1 MLPLLQFRNQLHASS
16 LPENKTEFRN
26 YKRRT
31 GKVTFARGT
40 IDDDSNT
47 AAKHVPGPYWMKYR
61 REWLKL
67 LLEIEKGI
75 RETDREIELI
85 GRDELQVIRQQW
97 LKDPNEPDWIDS
109 LPKIYGEIKRGK
121 NAPIVLFGGLNGG
134 GKTTILSALKLALYG
149 KGVVGSGATVAE
161 YHQYL
166 RECIHRAHNSI
177 AKPTRSAVELT
188 FRYAQYGVISSY
200 QLTRDWFVDH
210 AGKRSDRLL
219 CRPLRNA
226 LTINKLLGL
235 DLIDRLH
242 SDLSV
247 IIRGRSI
254 KKASEDR
261 KQKIAEAER
270 TYNDLNEQLAEVRE
284 KLLLMRVNTVEA
296 NKNLGNI
303 EASINA
309 RGGAWSAS
317 RQEETVNLDA
327 LVSDKKAIEHTLHD
341 MLSGLLPFAITQSLN
356 EKLLAQ
362 IDAEQR
368 AEKAQ
373 VLSEYLQRQQSNF
386 LAEVESAFAMTKDQ
400 LPALQDIFLR
410 TFGSEVS
417 NSAEQQAPVHELSD
431 TQRFSI
437 THRLQNDVGSLQQR
451 AADLVMTLQET
462 DSQIE
467 SARENIARAPD
478 EKVLIP
484 LFNEQG
490 QLQGRLS
497 ALEEQKS
504 VMAEEA
510 KALLARL
517 SVAARQLDDLYTEI
531 AESQEEERLTGLA
544 QNAKDVLKEFST
556 RARIEKLKELE
567 SQFYTSF
574 NGLARKEDR
583 NLSIQIDPNTFEV
596 VLIDDEGIDPNSFE
610 VVLIDD
616 EGVMLRKDEL
626 SAGEKQIFAI
636 SILEAL
642 ARTSGRSLPVVIDT
656 PLGRLDS
663 VHRKKLVENYFP
675 KTSHQVIILSTDTEI
690 DYAFYEG
697 LQGSISHSYHL
708 VYNPETR
715 ATQAEEGYFW
725 RQFTHQSALE
735 WDPVR
740 HVESLIEVGLHKM
753 GHVRSLKDVHC

>member
-1 MLPLLQFRNQLHASS
+1 M
-16 LPENKTEFRN
+16 
-26 YKRRT
+26 
-31 GKVTFARGT
+31 
-40 IDDDSNT
+40 I
-47 AAKHVPGPYWMKYR
+47 
-61 REWLKL
+61 
-67 LLEIEKGI
+67 
-75 RETDREIELI
+75 
-85 GRDELQVIRQQW
+85 
-97 LKDPNEPDWIDS
+97 IDS
-109 LPKIYGEIKRGK
+109 LSVLDFRVFSGAHNFDLIPKIKRGK

-149 KGVVGSGATVAE
+149 KGVLGPSATVAE

-177 AKPTRSAVELT
+177 AKPTRAAVELS

-210 AGKRSDRLL
+210 AGKVKEGLIISRDGH
-219 CRPLRNA
+219 PLTELSYDQAQAFLNELIPIGVSELFFFDGEKIASLAEETSGDA
-226 LTINKLLGL
+226 LRESINKLLGL

-254 KKASEDR
+254 TKASEDR
-261 KQKIAEAER
+261 KQKIADAER
-270 TYNDLNEQLAEVRE
+270 TYKDLEEQLAKIRE
-284 KLLLMRVNTVEA
+284 KLLLMRVNTVEVK
-296 NKNLGNI
+296 KNLGSI

-317 RQEETVNLDA
+317 RQEETINLDS
-327 LVSDKKAIEHTLHD
+327 LVTEKKAIEHTLHD
-341 MLSGLLPFAITQSLN
+341 MLSGLLPFAITQKLN
-356 EKLLAQ
+356 EKLLTQ
-362 IDAEQR
+362 IETEQR

-373 VLSEYLQRQQSNF
+373 ILSEYLQRQQDNF
-386 LAEVESAFAMTKDQ
+386 LAEVESVLAITKEQ
-400 LPALQDIFLR
+400 LPTIQDIFLR

-417 NSAEQQAPVHELSD
+417 DDAEQQPPIHELSD

-437 THRLQNDVGSLQQR
+437 SHRLLNDVCSLQQR
-451 AADLVMTLQET
+451 ASGLVMTLQET
-462 DSQIE
+462 DSRIE
-467 SARENIARAPD
+467 STRENIARAPD

-484 LFNEQG
+484 LLNEQG

-497 ALEEQKS
+497 ALEEQRS
-504 VMAEEA
+504 VIIEEA
-510 KALLARL
+510 KTLLNRL
-517 SVAARQLDDLYTEI
+517 SATARQLDDLYTEI

-544 QNAKDVLKEFST
+544 QKTRDVLKEFST
-556 RARIEKLKELE
+556 RARVEKLKELE
-567 SQFYTSF
+567 SQFYISF

-583 NLSIQIDPNTFEV
+583 NLGIQIDA
-596 VLIDDEGIDPNSFE
+596 NSFE

-616 EGVMLRKDEL
+616 EGVILRKEEL

-663 VHRKKLVENYFP
+663 IHRKKLVENYFP

-715 ATQAEEGYFW
+715 STQAEEGYFW
-725 RQFTHQSALE
+725 RWAQNA
-735 WDPVR
+735 
-740 HVESLIEVGLHKM
+740 
-753 GHVRSLKDVHC
+753 

>member
-1 MLPLLQFRNQLHASS
+1 M
-16 LPENKTEFRN
+16 
-26 YKRRT
+26 
-31 GKVTFARGT
+31 
-40 IDDDSNT
+40 I
-47 AAKHVPGPYWMKYR
+47 
-61 REWLKL
+61 
-67 LLEIEKGI
+67 
-75 RETDREIELI
+75 
-85 GRDELQVIRQQW
+85 
-97 LKDPNEPDWIDS
+97 IDS
-109 LPKIYGEIKRGK
+109 LSVLDFRVFSGAHNFDLVPKIKRGK

-149 KGVVGSGATVAE
+149 KGVLGSGATVAE

-177 AKPTRSAVELT
+177 AKPTRAAVELN

-210 AGKRSDRLL
+210 AGKVKEGLIISRDGH
-219 CRPLRNA
+219 PLTELSYDQAQAFLNELIPIGVSELFFFDGEKIASLAEETSGDA
-226 LTINKLLGL
+226 LRESINKLLGL

-242 SDLSV
+242 SDLNV
-247 IIRGRSI
+247 IIRGRSV

-261 KQKIAEAER
+261 KQKIADAER
-270 TYNDLNEQLAEVRE
+270 TYKNLEEQLAEIRE
-284 KLLLMRVNTVEA
+284 KLLLMRINTAEVK
-296 NKNLGNI
+296 KNLGSI
-303 EASINA
+303 EASIEA

-317 RQEETVNLDA
+317 RQKEMVNLDS
-327 LVSDKKAIEHTLHD
+327 LVTEKKAIEHTLHD
-341 MLSGLLPFAITQSLN
+341 MLSGLLPFAITQKLN
-356 EKLLAQ
+356 EKLLTQ
-362 IDAEQR
+362 IETEQR

-373 VLSEYLQRQQSNF
+373 ILSKYLQRQQENF
-386 LAEVESAFAMTKDQ
+386 LAEIEFALAITKEQ
-400 LPALQDIFLR
+400 LPTLQDIFLR

-417 NSAEQQAPVHELSD
+417 DSAEQKPQVHELSES
-431 TQRFSI
+431 QHFSI
-437 THRLQNDVGSLQQR
+437 SHRLLNDVCSLQQR
-451 AADLVMTLQET
+451 ASGLVVALQET
-462 DSQIE
+462 DSRIE
-467 SARENIARAPD
+467 STRENIARAPD

-497 ALEEQKS
+497 ALEEQRS
-504 VMAEEA
+504 VIVEEA
-510 KALLARL
+510 KTLLNRL
-517 SVAARQLDDLYTEI
+517 SGAARQLDDLYTEI

-544 QNAKDVLKEFST
+544 QKARDVLKEFST

-583 NLSIQIDPNTFEV
+583 NLGIQIDPK
-596 VLIDDEGIDPNSFE
+596 SFE

-616 EGVMLRKDEL
+616 EGVILRKEEL

-663 VHRKKLVENYFP
+663 IHRQKLVENYFP

-715 ATQAEEGYFW
+715 STQAEEGYFW
-725 RQFTHQSALE
+725 RWAQNL
-735 WDPVR
+735 
-740 HVESLIEVGLHKM
+740 
-753 GHVRSLKDVHC
+753 

>member
-1 MLPLLQFRNQLHASS
+1 M
-16 LPENKTEFRN
+16 
-26 YKRRT
+26 
-31 GKVTFARGT
+31 
-40 IDDDSNT
+40 I
-47 AAKHVPGPYWMKYR
+47 
-61 REWLKL
+61 
-67 LLEIEKGI
+67 
-75 RETDREIELI
+75 
-85 GRDELQVIRQQW
+85 
-97 LKDPNEPDWIDS
+97 IDS
-109 LPKIYGEIKRGK
+109 LSVLDFRVFSGAHDFDLVPKIKRGK

-149 KGVVGSGATVAE
+149 KGVLGSGATVAE

-210 AGKRSDRLL
+210 AGKVKEGLIISRDGH
-219 CRPLRNA
+219 PLTELSYDQAQAFLNELIPIGVSELFFFDGEKIASLAEETSGDA
-226 LTINKLLGL
+226 LRESINKLLGL

-417 NSAEQQAPVHELSD
+417 NSAELQAPVHELSD

-596 VLIDDEGIDPNSFE
+596 VLIDDEGI
-610 VVLIDD
+610 I
-616 EGVMLRKDEL
+616 LRKEEL

-715 ATQAEEGYFW
+715 STQAEEGYFW
-725 RQFTHQSALE
+725 RWAQNA
-735 WDPVR
+735 
-740 HVESLIEVGLHKM
+740 
-753 GHVRSLKDVHC
+753 

>member
-1 MLPLLQFRNQLHASS
+1 M
-16 LPENKTEFRN
+16 
-26 YKRRT
+26 
-31 GKVTFARGT
+31 
-40 IDDDSNT
+40 I
-47 AAKHVPGPYWMKYR
+47 
-61 REWLKL
+61 
-67 LLEIEKGI
+67 
-75 RETDREIELI
+75 
-85 GRDELQVIRQQW
+85 
-97 LKDPNEPDWIDS
+97 IDS
-109 LPKIYGEIKRGK
+109 LSVLDFRVFSGAHNFDLIPKIKRGK

-149 KGVVGSGATVAE
+149 KGVLGPSATVAE

-177 AKPTRSAVELT
+177 AKPTRAAVELS

-210 AGKRSDRLL
+210 AGKVKEGLIISRDGH
-219 CRPLRNA
+219 PLTELSYDQAQAFLNELIPIGVSELFFFDGEKIASLAEETSGDA
-226 LTINKLLGL
+226 LRESINKLLGL

-254 KKASEDR
+254 TKASEDR
-261 KQKIAEAER
+261 KQKIADAER
-270 TYNDLNEQLAEVRE
+270 TYKDLEEQLAKIRE
-284 KLLLMRVNTVEA
+284 KLLLMRVNTVEVK
-296 NKNLGNI
+296 KNLGSI

-317 RQEETVNLDA
+317 RQEETINLDS
-327 LVSDKKAIEHTLHD
+327 LVTEKKAIEHTLHD
-341 MLSGLLPFAITQSLN
+341 MLSGLLPFAITQKLN
-356 EKLLAQ
+356 EKLLTQ
-362 IDAEQR
+362 IETEQR

-373 VLSEYLQRQQSNF
+373 ILSEYLQRQQDNF
-386 LAEVESAFAMTKDQ
+386 LAEVESVLAITKEQ
-400 LPALQDIFLR
+400 LPTIQDIFLR

-417 NSAEQQAPVHELSD
+417 DDAEQQPPIHELSD

-437 THRLQNDVGSLQQR
+437 SHRLLNDVCSLQQR
-451 AADLVMTLQET
+451 ASGLVMTLQET
-462 DSQIE
+462 DSRIE
-467 SARENIARAPD
+467 STRENIARAPD

-484 LFNEQG
+484 LLNEQG

-497 ALEEQKS
+497 ALEEQRS
-504 VMAEEA
+504 VIIEEA
-510 KALLARL
+510 KTILNRL
-517 SVAARQLDDLYTEI
+517 SATARQLDDLYTEI

-544 QNAKDVLKEFST
+544 QKTRDVLKEFST
-556 RARIEKLKELE
+556 RARVEKLKELE
-567 SQFYTSF
+567 SQFYISF

-583 NLSIQIDPNTFEV
+583 NLGIQIDA
-596 VLIDDEGIDPNSFE
+596 NSFE

-616 EGVMLRKDEL
+616 EGVILRKEEL

-663 VHRKKLVENYFP
+663 IHRKKLVENYFP

-715 ATQAEEGYFW
+715 STQAEEGYFW
-725 RQFTHQSALE
+725 RWAQNA
-735 WDPVR
+735 
-740 HVESLIEVGLHKM
+740 
-753 GHVRSLKDVHC
+753 

>member
-1 MLPLLQFRNQLHASS
+1 M
-16 LPENKTEFRN
+16 
-26 YKRRT
+26 
-31 GKVTFARGT
+31 
-40 IDDDSNT
+40 I
-47 AAKHVPGPYWMKYR
+47 
-61 REWLKL
+61 
-67 LLEIEKGI
+67 
-75 RETDREIELI
+75 
-85 GRDELQVIRQQW
+85 
-97 LKDPNEPDWIDS
+97 IDS
-109 LPKIYGEIKRGK
+109 LSMLDFRVFSGAHNFDLVPKIKRGK

-149 KGVVGSGATVAE
+149 KGVLGSTATVAE

-177 AKPTRSAVELT
+177 AKPTRAAVELT

-210 AGKRSDRLL
+210 AGKVKEGLIISRDGH
-219 CRPLRNA
+219 PLTELSYDQAQAFLNELIPIGVSELFFFDGEKIASLAEETSGDA
-226 LTINKLLGL
+226 LRESINKLLGL
-235 DLIDRLH
+235 DLIDRLY
-242 SDLSV
+242 SDLNI
-247 IIRGRSI
+247 IIRGRSV

-261 KQKIAEAER
+261 KQKIADAER
-270 TYNDLNEQLAEVRE
+270 TYKDLEEQLAELRE
-284 KLLLMRVNTVEA
+284 KLLLMRINTAEVK
-296 NKNLGNI
+296 KNLGSI
-303 EASINA
+303 EANISA

-317 RQEETVNLDA
+317 RQKETVNLDS
-327 LVSDKKAIEHTLHD
+327 LITEKKAIEHTLHD
-341 MLSGLLPFAITQSLN
+341 MLSGLLPFAITQKLN
-356 EKLLAQ
+356 EKLLTQ
-362 IDAEQR
+362 IETEQR

-373 VLSEYLQRQQSNF
+373 ILSKYLQRQQDNF
-386 LAEVESAFAMTKDQ
+386 LAEIESALAITKEQ
-400 LPALQDIFLR
+400 LPTLQDIFLR

-417 NSAEQQAPVHELSD
+417 DSAEQKPQVHELSD

-437 THRLQNDVGSLQQR
+437 SHRLLSDVYSLQQR
-451 AADLVMTLQET
+451 ATGLVMTLQEA

-467 SARENIARAPD
+467 STRENIARAPD
-478 EKVLIP
+478 DKVLIP
-484 LFNEQG
+484 LFKEQG

-497 ALEEQKS
+497 ALEEQRS
-504 VMAEEA
+504 VMVAEA
-510 KALLARL
+510 KSLLTRL
-517 SVAARQLDDLYTEI
+517 SAAARQLDDLYTEI
-531 AESQEEERLTGLA
+531 AESQEEERLTGIA
-544 QNAKDVLKEFST
+544 KNARSVLKEFST
-556 RARIEKLKELE
+556 RARVEKLKELE
-567 SQFYTSF
+567 AQFYTSF

-583 NLSIQIDPNTFEV
+583 NLSIKINPD
-596 VLIDDEGIDPNSFE
+596 SFE

-616 EGVMLRKDEL
+616 EGVILRKEDL

-715 ATQAEEGYFW
+715 STQAEEGYFW
-725 RQFTHQSALE
+725 RWAQNA
-735 WDPVR
+735 
-740 HVESLIEVGLHKM
+740 
-753 GHVRSLKDVHC
+753 

>member
-1 MLPLLQFRNQLHASS
+1 M
-16 LPENKTEFRN
+16 
-26 YKRRT
+26 
-31 GKVTFARGT
+31 
-40 IDDDSNT
+40 I
-47 AAKHVPGPYWMKYR
+47 
-61 REWLKL
+61 
-67 LLEIEKGI
+67 
-75 RETDREIELI
+75 
-85 GRDELQVIRQQW
+85 
-97 LKDPNEPDWIDS
+97 IDS
-109 LPKIYGEIKRGK
+109 LSVLDFRVFRGAHDFDLVPKIKRGK

-149 KGVVGSGATVAE
+149 KGVLGSGATVAE

-177 AKPTRSAVELT
+177 AKPTRAAVELT

-210 AGKRSDRLL
+210 IGKVKEGLIISRDGH
-219 CRPLRNA
+219 PLTELSYDQAQAFLNELIPIGVSELFFFDGEKIASLAEETSGDA
-226 LTINKLLGL
+226 LRESINKLLGL

-247 IIRGRSI
+247 IIRGRSV
-254 KKASEDR
+254 KKASADR

-270 TYNDLNEQLAEVRE
+270 TYNDLNEQLTEVRE

-373 VLSEYLQRQQSNF
+373 ILSEYLQRQQSNF

-400 LPALQDIFLR
+400 LPALRDIFLR

-417 NSAEQQAPVHELSD
+417 NNAEQQTPVHELSD

-517 SVAARQLDDLYTEI
+517 SVAARQLDELYTEI

-544 QNAKDVLKEFST
+544 QNAKDILKEFST

-596 VLIDDEGIDPNSFE
+596 VLIDDEGVI
-610 VVLIDD
+610 
-616 EGVMLRKDEL
+616 LRKEEL

-715 ATQAEEGYFW
+715 STQAEEGYFW
-725 RQFTHQSALE
+725 RWAQNA
-735 WDPVR
+735 
-740 HVESLIEVGLHKM
+740 
-753 GHVRSLKDVHC
+753 

>member
-1 MLPLLQFRNQLHASS
+1 M
-16 LPENKTEFRN
+16 
-26 YKRRT
+26 
-31 GKVTFARGT
+31 
-40 IDDDSNT
+40 I
-47 AAKHVPGPYWMKYR
+47 
-61 REWLKL
+61 
-67 LLEIEKGI
+67 
-75 RETDREIELI
+75 
-85 GRDELQVIRQQW
+85 
-97 LKDPNEPDWIDS
+97 IDS
-109 LPKIYGEIKRGK
+109 LSVLDFRVFSGAHDFDLVPKIKRGK

-149 KGVVGSGATVAE
+149 KGVLGSGATVAE

-177 AKPTRSAVELT
+177 AKPTRAAVELT

-200 QLTRDWFVDH
+200 QLTRDWFVDN
-210 AGKRSDRLL
+210 AGKVKEGLIISRDGH
-219 CRPLRNA
+219 PLTELSYDQAQAFLNELIPIGVSELFFFDGEKIASLAEETSGDA
-226 LTINKLLGL
+226 LRESINKLLGL

-247 IIRGRSI
+247 IIRGRSF

-284 KLLLMRVNTVEA
+284 KLLLMRLNTVEA

-327 LVSDKKAIEHTLHD
+327 LISDKKAIEHTLHD

-386 LAEVESAFAMTKDQ
+386 LAQVESAFAMTKDQ

-417 NSAEQQAPVHELSD
+417 NSADQQAPVHELSD

-437 THRLQNDVGSLQQR
+437 THRLQKDVGSLQQR
-451 AADLVMTLQET
+451 ATDLVMTLQET

-517 SVAARQLDDLYTEI
+517 SIAARQLDELYTEI

-583 NLSIQIDPNTFEV
+583 NLSIQIDPN
-596 VLIDDEGIDPNSFE
+596 SFE

-616 EGVMLRKDEL
+616 EGVILRKEEL

-715 ATQAEEGYFW
+715 STQAEEGYFW
-725 RQFTHQSALE
+725 RWAQNA
-735 WDPVR
+735 
-740 HVESLIEVGLHKM
+740 
-753 GHVRSLKDVHC
+753 

>member
-1 MLPLLQFRNQLHASS
+1 M
-16 LPENKTEFRN
+16 
-26 YKRRT
+26 
-31 GKVTFARGT
+31 
-40 IDDDSNT
+40 I
-47 AAKHVPGPYWMKYR
+47 
-61 REWLKL
+61 
-67 LLEIEKGI
+67 
-75 RETDREIELI
+75 
-85 GRDELQVIRQQW
+85 
-97 LKDPNEPDWIDS
+97 IDS
-109 LPKIYGEIKRGK
+109 LSVLDFRVFSGAHDFDLVPKIKRGK

-149 KGVVGSGATVAE
+149 KGVLSSGATVAE

-177 AKPTRSAVELT
+177 AKPTRAAVELT

-200 QLTRDWFVDH
+200 QLTRDWSVDH
-210 AGKRSDRLL
+210 AGKVKEGLIISRDGH
-219 CRPLRNA
+219 A
-226 LTINKLLGL
+226 LTELSYDQAQAFLNELIPIGVSELFFFDGEKIASLAEETSGDALRESINKLLGL

-247 IIRGRSI
+247 IIRGRSV

-261 KQKIAEAER
+261 KQKIADAER
-270 TYNDLNEQLAEVRE
+270 TYNDLKQQLAKIRE
-284 KLLLMRVNTVEA
+284 KLLLMRVNTAEA
-296 NKNLGNI
+296 SKNLGNI

-309 RGGAWSAS
+309 RGGAWSAA

-327 LVSDKKAIEHTLHD
+327 LVSEKKAIEHTLHD

-356 EKLLAQ
+356 QKLLAQ

-386 LAEVESAFAMTKDQ
+386 LAEVESAFAMAKDQ

-417 NSAEQQAPVHELSD
+417 NSAEQQTPVHELSD

-437 THRLQNDVGSLQQR
+437 SHRLLNDVGSLQQR
-451 AADLVMTLQET
+451 ASGLVMTLQKT
-462 DSQIE
+462 DNQIE

-478 EKVLIP
+478 EKILIP

-490 QLQGRLS
+490 RLQGRLS
-497 ALEEQKS
+497 ALEDQRS
-504 VMAEEA
+504 AMAEEA

-517 SVAARQLDDLYTEI
+517 SVAARQLDDFYTEI

-583 NLSIQIDPNTFEV
+583 NLSIR
-596 VLIDDEGIDPNSFE
+596 IDPNSFE

-616 EGVMLRKDEL
+616 EGVILRKEEL

-697 LQGSISHSYHL
+697 LQDSISHSYHL

-715 ATQAEEGYFW
+715 STQAEEGYFW
-725 RQFTHQSALE
+725 RWAQDA
-735 WDPVR
+735 
-740 HVESLIEVGLHKM
+740 
-753 GHVRSLKDVHC
+753 

>member
-1 MLPLLQFRNQLHASS
+1 M
-16 LPENKTEFRN
+16 
-26 YKRRT
+26 
-31 GKVTFARGT
+31 
-40 IDDDSNT
+40 I
-47 AAKHVPGPYWMKYR
+47 
-61 REWLKL
+61 
-67 LLEIEKGI
+67 
-75 RETDREIELI
+75 
-85 GRDELQVIRQQW
+85 
-97 LKDPNEPDWIDS
+97 IDS
-109 LPKIYGEIKRGK
+109 LSVLDFRVFSGAHDFDLVPKIKRGK

-149 KGVVGSGATVAE
+149 KGVLGSGATVAE

-210 AGKRSDRLL
+210 AGKVKEGLIISRDGH
-219 CRPLRNA
+219 PLTELSYDQAQAFLNELIPIGVSELFFFDGEKIASLAEETSGDA
-226 LTINKLLGL
+226 LRESINKLLGL

-284 KLLLMRVNTVEA
+284 KLILMRVNTVEA

-410 TFGSEVS
+410 TFGSEVA
-417 NSAEQQAPVHELSD
+417 NSAEQQAAVHELSD

-596 VLIDDEGIDPNSFE
+596 VLIDDEDVI
-610 VVLIDD
+610 
-616 EGVMLRKDEL
+616 LRKEEL

-715 ATQAEEGYFW
+715 STQAEEGYFW
-725 RQFTHQSALE
+725 RWAQNA
-735 WDPVR
+735 
-740 HVESLIEVGLHKM
+740 
-753 GHVRSLKDVHC
+753 

>member
-1 MLPLLQFRNQLHASS
+1 M
-16 LPENKTEFRN
+16 
-26 YKRRT
+26 
-31 GKVTFARGT
+31 
-40 IDDDSNT
+40 I
-47 AAKHVPGPYWMKYR
+47 
-61 REWLKL
+61 
-67 LLEIEKGI
+67 
-75 RETDREIELI
+75 
-85 GRDELQVIRQQW
+85 
-97 LKDPNEPDWIDS
+97 IDS
-109 LPKIYGEIKRGK
+109 LSVLDFRVFSGAHDFDLVPKIKRGK

-149 KGVVGSGATVAE
+149 KGVLGSGATVAE

-177 AKPTRSAVELT
+177 AKPTRAAVELT

-210 AGKRSDRLL
+210 VGKVKEGLIISRDGH
-219 CRPLRNA
+219 PLTELSYDQAQAFLNELIPIGVSELFFFDGEKIASLAEETSGDA
-226 LTINKLLGL
+226 LRESINKLLGL

-247 IIRGRSI
+247 IIRGRSV

-261 KQKIAEAER
+261 KQKIADAER
-270 TYNDLNEQLAEVRE
+270 TYNDLNEHLAEIRE

-317 RQEETVNLDA
+317 RQEETVNLDV
-327 LVSDKKAIEHTLHD
+327 LVSEKKAIEHTLYD

-356 EKLLAQ
+356 EKLISQ
-362 IDAEQR
+362 IVAEQR

-386 LAEVESAFAMTKDQ
+386 LAEVESAFAMTKEQ

-437 THRLQNDVGSLQQR
+437 THRLQNDVSSLQQR
-451 AADLVMTLQET
+451 AAGLVMTLQEI
-462 DSQIE
+462 DNQIE

-517 SVAARQLDDLYTEI
+517 SVSARQLDDLYTEI
-531 AESQEEERLTGLA
+531 TESQEEERLTGLA

-583 NLSIQIDPNTFEV
+583 NLSIQIDPN
-596 VLIDDEGIDPNSFE
+596 SFE

-616 EGVMLRKDEL
+616 EGVMLRKEEL

-715 ATQAEEGYFW
+715 STQAEEGYFW
-725 RQFTHQSALE
+725 RWAQNA
-735 WDPVR
+735 
-740 HVESLIEVGLHKM
+740 
-753 GHVRSLKDVHC
+753 

>member
-1 MLPLLQFRNQLHASS
+1 M
-16 LPENKTEFRN
+16 
-26 YKRRT
+26 
-31 GKVTFARGT
+31 
-40 IDDDSNT
+40 I
-47 AAKHVPGPYWMKYR
+47 
-61 REWLKL
+61 
-67 LLEIEKGI
+67 
-75 RETDREIELI
+75 
-85 GRDELQVIRQQW
+85 
-97 LKDPNEPDWIDS
+97 IDS
-109 LPKIYGEIKRGK
+109 LSVLDFRVFSGAHDFDLVPKIKRGK

-149 KGVVGSGATVAE
+149 KGVLGSGATVAE

-210 AGKRSDRLL
+210 AGKVKEGLIISRDGH
-219 CRPLRNA
+219 PLTELSYDQAQAFLNELIPIGVSELFFFDGEKIASLAEETSGDA
-226 LTINKLLGL
+226 LRESINKLLGL

-270 TYNDLNEQLAEVRE
+270 TYNNLNEQLAEVRE

-317 RQEETVNLDA
+317 RQEETINLDA

-410 TFGSEVS
+410 TFGSEVA

-437 THRLQNDVGSLQQR
+437 THRLRNDVGSLQQR

-504 VMAEEA
+504 VLAEEA

-596 VLIDDEGIDPNSFE
+596 VLIDDEGVI
-610 VVLIDD
+610 
-616 EGVMLRKDEL
+616 LRKEEL

-715 ATQAEEGYFW
+715 STQAEEGYFW
-725 RQFTHQSALE
+725 RWAQNA
-735 WDPVR
+735 
-740 HVESLIEVGLHKM
+740 
-753 GHVRSLKDVHC
+753 

>member
-1 MLPLLQFRNQLHASS
+1 M
-16 LPENKTEFRN
+16 
-26 YKRRT
+26 
-31 GKVTFARGT
+31 
-40 IDDDSNT
+40 I
-47 AAKHVPGPYWMKYR
+47 
-61 REWLKL
+61 
-67 LLEIEKGI
+67 
-75 RETDREIELI
+75 
-85 GRDELQVIRQQW
+85 
-97 LKDPNEPDWIDS
+97 IDS
-109 LPKIYGEIKRGK
+109 LSVLDFRVFSGAHNFDLVPKIKRGK

-149 KGVVGSGATVAE
+149 KGVLGSGATVVE

-177 AKPTRSAVELT
+177 AKPMRSAVELT

-210 AGKRSDRLL
+210 AGKVKEGLIISRDGH
-219 CRPLRNA
+219 PLTELSYDQAQAFLNELIPIGVSELFFFDGEKIASLAEETSGDA
-226 LTINKLLGL
+226 LRESINKLLGL

-270 TYNDLNEQLAEVRE
+270 TYNNLNEQLAEVRE

-410 TFGSEVS
+410 TFGSEVA

-596 VLIDDEGIDPNSFE
+596 VLIDDEGVI
-610 VVLIDD
+610 
-616 EGVMLRKDEL
+616 LRKEEL

-715 ATQAEEGYFW
+715 STQAEEGYFW
-725 RQFTHQSALE
+725 RWAQNA
-735 WDPVR
+735 
-740 HVESLIEVGLHKM
+740 
-753 GHVRSLKDVHC
+753 

>member
-1 MLPLLQFRNQLHASS
+1 M
-16 LPENKTEFRN
+16 
-26 YKRRT
+26 
-31 GKVTFARGT
+31 
-40 IDDDSNT
+40 I
-47 AAKHVPGPYWMKYR
+47 
-61 REWLKL
+61 
-67 LLEIEKGI
+67 
-75 RETDREIELI
+75 
-85 GRDELQVIRQQW
+85 
-97 LKDPNEPDWIDS
+97 IDS
-109 LPKIYGEIKRGK
+109 LSVLDFRVFSGAHDFDLVPKIKRGK

-134 GKTTILSALKLALYG
+134 GKTTILRALKLALYG
-149 KGVVGSGATVAE
+149 KGVLGSGATLTE

-177 AKPTRSAVELT
+177 AKPTRAAVELT
-188 FRYAQYGVISSY
+188 FRYAQHGVISRY

-210 AGKRSDRLL
+210 AGKVKEGLIISKDGHTLTEL
-219 CRPLRNA
+219 SYDQAQAFLNELIPIGVSELFFFDGEKIASLAEETSGDTLRES
-226 LTINKLLGL
+226 INKLLGL

-247 IIRGRSI
+247 IVRGRSV

-261 KQKIAEAER
+261 KQKIADAER
-270 TYNDLNEQLAEVRE
+270 SYKDLKVQLAEIRE
-284 KLLLMRVNTVEA
+284 KLFLMRVNTVEA
-296 NKNLGNI
+296 KKNLVNI
-303 EASINA
+303 EANISA

-317 RQEETVNLDA
+317 RQAETVNLDA
-327 LVSDKKAIEHTLHD
+327 LVSEKKAIEHTLHD

-362 IDAEQR
+362 IGAEQR

-386 LAEVESAFAMTKDQ
+386 LAEVESAFAMTKEQ

-417 NSAEQQAPVHELSD
+417 NSGEQQVSVHELSD

-437 THRLQNDVGSLQQR
+437 THRLQNDLGSLQQR
-451 AADLVMTLQET
+451 AAGLVMTLQEV
-462 DSQIE
+462 DNKIE

-490 QLQGRLS
+490 KLQGRLS

-504 VMAEEA
+504 VLAEEA
-510 KALLARL
+510 KSVLSRL
-517 SVAARQLDDLYTEI
+517 SVYARQLDDLYTEI
-531 AESQEEERLTGLA
+531 AESQEEERLSGLA

-583 NLSIQIDPNTFEV
+583 NLSIK
-596 VLIDDEGIDPNSFE
+596 IDPNSFE
-610 VVLIDD
+610 VFLIDD
-616 EGVMLRKDEL
+616 EGVTLRKEEL

-663 VHRKKLVENYFP
+663 VHRKKLVKNYFP

-708 VYNPETR
+708 VYNSETR
-715 ATQAEEGYFW
+715 STQAEEGYFW
-725 RQFTHQSALE
+725 RWAHDA
-735 WDPVR
+735 
-740 HVESLIEVGLHKM
+740 
-753 GHVRSLKDVHC
+753 

>member
-1 MLPLLQFRNQLHASS
+1 M
-16 LPENKTEFRN
+16 
-26 YKRRT
+26 
-31 GKVTFARGT
+31 
-40 IDDDSNT
+40 I
-47 AAKHVPGPYWMKYR
+47 
-61 REWLKL
+61 
-67 LLEIEKGI
+67 
-75 RETDREIELI
+75 
-85 GRDELQVIRQQW
+85 
-97 LKDPNEPDWIDS
+97 IDS
-109 LPKIYGEIKRGK
+109 LSVLDFRVFSGAHDFDLVPKIKRGK

-149 KGVVGSGATVAE
+149 KGVLGSGATVAE

-177 AKPTRSAVELT
+177 AKPTRAAVELT
-188 FRYAQYGVISSY
+188 FRYAQHGVISSY

-210 AGKRSDRLL
+210 AGKVKEGLIISRDGH
-219 CRPLRNA
+219 PLTELSYDQAQAFLNELIPIGVSELFFFDGEKIASLAEETSGDA
-226 LTINKLLGL
+226 LRESINKLLGL

-247 IIRGRSI
+247 IIRGRSV
-254 KKASEDR
+254 KKASADR

-410 TFGSEVS
+410 TFGSEVA

-510 KALLARL
+510 KAILARL

-596 VLIDDEGIDPNSFE
+596 VLIDDEGVI
-610 VVLIDD
+610 
-616 EGVMLRKDEL
+616 LRKEEL

-715 ATQAEEGYFW
+715 STRAEEGYFW
-725 RQFTHQSALE
+725 RWVNNA
-735 WDPVR
+735 
-740 HVESLIEVGLHKM
+740 
-753 GHVRSLKDVHC
+753 

>member
-1 MLPLLQFRNQLHASS
+1 M
-16 LPENKTEFRN
+16 
-26 YKRRT
+26 
-31 GKVTFARGT
+31 
-40 IDDDSNT
+40 I
-47 AAKHVPGPYWMKYR
+47 
-61 REWLKL
+61 
-67 LLEIEKGI
+67 
-75 RETDREIELI
+75 
-85 GRDELQVIRQQW
+85 
-97 LKDPNEPDWIDS
+97 IDS
-109 LPKIYGEIKRGK
+109 LSVLDFRVFSGAHDFDLVPKIKRGK

-149 KGVVGSGATVAE
+149 KGVLGSGATVAE

-210 AGKRSDRLL
+210 AGKVKEGLIISRDGH
-219 CRPLRNA
+219 PLTELSYDQAQAFLNELIPIGVSELFFFDGEKIASLAEETSGDA
-226 LTINKLLGL
+226 LRESINKLLGL

-296 NKNLGNI
+296 HKNLGNI
-303 EASINA
+303 EANINA

-356 EKLLAQ
+356 EKLLTQ

-410 TFGSEVS
+410 TFGSEVA
-417 NSAEQQAPVHELSD
+417 NSAEQKAPVHELSD

-437 THRLQNDVGSLQQR
+437 THRLQHDVGSLQQR

-517 SVAARQLDDLYTEI
+517 SVAARLLDDLYTEI
-531 AESQEEERLTGLA
+531 AEFQEEERLTGLA
-544 QNAKDVLKEFST
+544 QNAKDVLKEFSN

-583 NLSIQIDPNTFEV
+583 NLSIQIDPNSFEV
-596 VLIDDEGIDPNSFE
+596 ILIDDEEI
-610 VVLIDD
+610 I
-616 EGVMLRKDEL
+616 LRKEEL

-697 LQGSISHSYHL
+697 LQESISHSYHL

-715 ATQAEEGYFW
+715 STQAEEGYFW
-725 RQFTHQSALE
+725 RWAQNA
-735 WDPVR
+735 
-740 HVESLIEVGLHKM
+740 
-753 GHVRSLKDVHC
+753 

>member
-1 MLPLLQFRNQLHASS
+1 M
-16 LPENKTEFRN
+16 
-26 YKRRT
+26 
-31 GKVTFARGT
+31 
-40 IDDDSNT
+40 I
-47 AAKHVPGPYWMKYR
+47 
-61 REWLKL
+61 
-67 LLEIEKGI
+67 
-75 RETDREIELI
+75 
-85 GRDELQVIRQQW
+85 
-97 LKDPNEPDWIDS
+97 IDS
-109 LPKIYGEIKRGK
+109 LSVLDFRVFSGAHDFDLVPKIKRGK

-149 KGVVGSGATVAE
+149 KGVLGSGATVAE

-177 AKPTRSAVELT
+177 AKPTRAAVELT

-210 AGKRSDRLL
+210 AGKVKEGLIISRDGH
-219 CRPLRNA
+219 PLTELSYDQAQAFLNELIPIGVSELFFFDGEKIASLAEETSGDA
-226 LTINKLLGL
+226 LRESINKLLGL

-261 KQKIAEAER
+261 KQKIVEAER

-317 RQEETVNLDA
+317 RQEETVKLDA

-368 AEKAQ
+368 AEKTQ

-386 LAEVESAFAMTKDQ
+386 LSEVESAFAMTKDQ

-410 TFGSEVS
+410 TFGSEVA

-451 AADLVMTLQET
+451 AADLVITLQET

-478 EKVLIP
+478 EKVLTP
-484 LFNEQG
+484 LFNKQG

-504 VMAEEA
+504 VLAEEA

-596 VLIDDEGIDPNSFE
+596 VLIDDEGVI
-610 VVLIDD
+610 
-616 EGVMLRKDEL
+616 LRKEEL

-715 ATQAEEGYFW
+715 STQAEEGYFW
-725 RQFTHQSALE
+725 RWAQNA
-735 WDPVR
+735 
-740 HVESLIEVGLHKM
+740 
-753 GHVRSLKDVHC
+753 

>member
-1 MLPLLQFRNQLHASS
+1 M
-16 LPENKTEFRN
+16 
-26 YKRRT
+26 
-31 GKVTFARGT
+31 
-40 IDDDSNT
+40 I
-47 AAKHVPGPYWMKYR
+47 
-61 REWLKL
+61 
-67 LLEIEKGI
+67 
-75 RETDREIELI
+75 
-85 GRDELQVIRQQW
+85 
-97 LKDPNEPDWIDS
+97 IDS
-109 LPKIYGEIKRGK
+109 LSVLDFRVFSGAHNFDLAPKIKRGK

-149 KGVVGSGATVAE
+149 KGVLGSGATVAE

-177 AKPTRSAVELT
+177 AKPTRASVELT

-200 QLTRDWFVDH
+200 QLIRDWFVDPS
-210 AGKRSDRLL
+210 GKVKEGLIISRDGQ
-219 CRPLRNA
+219 PLTELSYDQAQAFLNELIPIGVSELFFFDGEKIASLAEETSGDA
-226 LTINKLLGL
+226 LRESINKLLGL

-247 IIRGRSI
+247 IIRGRSV

-261 KQKIAEAER
+261 KQKIANAER
-270 TYNDLNEQLAEVRE
+270 AYDDLKKQLAEIRE

-296 NKNLGNI
+296 NKNLSHV

-317 RQEETVNLDA
+317 RQEETVNLDS
-327 LVSDKKAIEHTLHD
+327 LVGEKKAIEHTLHD

-362 IDAEQR
+362 LDNEQR
-368 AEKAQ
+368 AQKAQ

-386 LAEVESAFAMTKDQ
+386 LAEVESTFAMTKEQ

-410 TFGSEVS
+410 TFGSEVAS
-417 NSAEQQAPVHELSD
+417 SFQHQSPVHELSD

-451 AADLVMTLQET
+451 AAGLVMTLQEA

-497 ALEEQKS
+497 ALKEQRS
-504 VMAEEA
+504 VMVEEA
-510 KALLARL
+510 KALLNCL
-517 SVAARQLDDLYTEI
+517 SMAARQLDDLYTEI

-544 QNAKDVLKEFST
+544 QNARDVLKEFSI

-574 NGLARKEDR
+574 NGLARKENR
-583 NLSIQIDPNTFEV
+583 NLSIQ
-596 VLIDDEGIDPNSFE
+596 IDPNSFE

-616 EGVMLRKDEL
+616 EGVILRKEEL

-663 VHRKKLVENYFP
+663 IHRKKLVENYFP

-708 VYNPETR
+708 VYSPETR
-715 ATQAEEGYFW
+715 STQAEEGYFW
-725 RQFTHQSALE
+725 RWAQNA
-735 WDPVR
+735 
-740 HVESLIEVGLHKM
+740 
-753 GHVRSLKDVHC
+753 

>member
-1 MLPLLQFRNQLHASS
+1 M
-16 LPENKTEFRN
+16 
-26 YKRRT
+26 
-31 GKVTFARGT
+31 
-40 IDDDSNT
+40 I
-47 AAKHVPGPYWMKYR
+47 
-61 REWLKL
+61 
-67 LLEIEKGI
+67 
-75 RETDREIELI
+75 
-85 GRDELQVIRQQW
+85 
-97 LKDPNEPDWIDS
+97 IDS
-109 LPKIYGEIKRGK
+109 LSVLDFRVFSGAHDFDLVPKIKRGK

-149 KGVVGSGATVAE
+149 KGVLGSGATVAE

-177 AKPTRSAVELT
+177 AKPTRAAVELT
-188 FRYAQYGVISSY
+188 FRYAQHGVISSY

-210 AGKRSDRLL
+210 TGKVKEGLIISRDGH
-219 CRPLRNA
+219 PLTELSYDQAQAFLNELIPIGVSELFFFDGEKIASLAEETSGDA
-226 LTINKLLGL
+226 LRESINKLLGL

-247 IIRGRSI
+247 IIRGRSV
-254 KKASEDR
+254 KKASADR

-317 RQEETVNLDA
+317 RQEETVNLDS
-327 LVSDKKAIEHTLHD
+327 LVSDKNAIEHTLHD

-386 LAEVESAFAMTKDQ
+386 LAEVESAFAITKDQ
-400 LPALQDIFLR
+400 LPALQNIFLR

-462 DSQIE
+462 DIQIE

-510 KALLARL
+510 KAILARL

-574 NGLARKEDR
+574 NGLARKDDR

-596 VLIDDEGIDPNSFE
+596 VLIDDEGVI
-610 VVLIDD
+610 
-616 EGVMLRKDEL
+616 LRKEEL

-715 ATQAEEGYFW
+715 STRAEEGYFW
-725 RQFTHQSALE
+725 RWVNNA
-735 WDPVR
+735 
-740 HVESLIEVGLHKM
+740 
-753 GHVRSLKDVHC
+753 

>member
-1 MLPLLQFRNQLHASS
+1 M
-16 LPENKTEFRN
+16 
-26 YKRRT
+26 
-31 GKVTFARGT
+31 
-40 IDDDSNT
+40 I
-47 AAKHVPGPYWMKYR
+47 
-61 REWLKL
+61 
-67 LLEIEKGI
+67 
-75 RETDREIELI
+75 
-85 GRDELQVIRQQW
+85 
-97 LKDPNEPDWIDS
+97 IDS
-109 LPKIYGEIKRGK
+109 LSVLDFRVFSGAHDFDLVPKIKRGK

-149 KGVVGSGATVAE
+149 KGVLGSGATVAE

-177 AKPTRSAVELT
+177 AKPTRSAIELS

-210 AGKRSDRLL
+210 AGKVKEGLIISRDGY
-219 CRPLRNA
+219 PLTELSYDQAQAFLNELIPIGVSELFFFDGEKIASLAEETSGDA
-226 LTINKLLGL
+226 LRESINKLLGL

-247 IIRGRSI
+247 IIRGRSV

-261 KQKIAEAER
+261 KQKIADAER
-270 TYNDLNEQLAEVRE
+270 TYNDLKEQLAEMRE

-296 NKNLGNI
+296 NKNLGSI

-327 LVSDKKAIEHTLHD
+327 LVSEKKAIEHTLYD

-356 EKLLAQ
+356 EKLISQ
-362 IDAEQR
+362 IVAEQR

-386 LAEVESAFAMTKDQ
+386 LAEVESAFAMTKEQ

-410 TFGSEVS
+410 TFGSEVT

-437 THRLQNDVGSLQQR
+437 THRLQNDVSSLQQR
-451 AADLVMTLQET
+451 AAGLVMTLQEI
-462 DSQIE
+462 DNQIE

-497 ALEEQKS
+497 ALEQQKS
-504 VMAEEA
+504 VIAEEA

-531 AESQEEERLTGLA
+531 TESQEEERLTGLA

-583 NLSIQIDPNTFEV
+583 NLSIQIDPN
-596 VLIDDEGIDPNSFE
+596 SFE
-610 VVLIDD
+610 VILIDD
-616 EGVMLRKDEL
+616 EGVMLRKEEL

-715 ATQAEEGYFW
+715 STQAEEGYFW
-725 RQFTHQSALE
+725 RWAQNA
-735 WDPVR
+735 
-740 HVESLIEVGLHKM
+740 
-753 GHVRSLKDVHC
+753 

>member
-1 MLPLLQFRNQLHASS
+1 M
-16 LPENKTEFRN
+16 
-26 YKRRT
+26 
-31 GKVTFARGT
+31 
-40 IDDDSNT
+40 I
-47 AAKHVPGPYWMKYR
+47 
-61 REWLKL
+61 
-67 LLEIEKGI
+67 
-75 RETDREIELI
+75 
-85 GRDELQVIRQQW
+85 
-97 LKDPNEPDWIDS
+97 IDS
-109 LPKIYGEIKRGK
+109 LSVLDFRVFSGLHDFDLVPKIKRGQ

-149 KGVVGSGATVAE
+149 KGVLGSGATVTD

-166 RECIHRAHNSI
+166 RDCIHRTHNSI
-177 AKPTRSAVELT
+177 AKPTRAAVELT
-188 FRYAQYGVISSY
+188 FRYAQYGIISSY

-210 AGKRSDRLL
+210 GGKIKEGLIISRDGQHLTELSYDQAQAFLNEL
-219 CRPLRNA
+219 IPIGVSELFFFDGEKIASLAEETSGDALRES
-226 LTINKLLGL
+226 INKLLGL

-247 IIRGRSI
+247 IIRSRSV

-270 TYNDLNEQLAEVRE
+270 TYNHLKKQLAETRK
-284 KLLLMRVNTVEA
+284 KLILMRVNTVEA
-296 NKNLGNI
+296 SKNLANI

-317 RQEETVNLDA
+317 RQEETASLDS
-327 LVSDKKAIEHTLHD
+327 LIREKKDIEHTLHD
-341 MLSGLLPFAITQSLN
+341 MLSGLLPFVITRSLN

-362 IDAEQR
+362 LDYEQR

-373 VLSEYLQRQQSNF
+373 VLSEYLERQQSNF
-386 LAEVESAFAMTKDQ
+386 LAELESALKITKEQ
-400 LPALQDIFLR
+400 RPALQDIFLR
-410 TFGSEVS
+410 TFGSELV
-417 NSAEQQAPVHELSD
+417 NSDQSQSPVHKLSD
-431 TQRFSI
+431 TQRSNI
-437 THRLQNDVGSLQQR
+437 THRLMNDVGSLQQR
-451 AADLVMTLQET
+451 AAGLVKMLQDT
-462 DSQIE
+462 DTGIA
-467 SARENIARAPD
+467 SARENIARAPE
-478 EKVLIP
+478 EKVLMP
-484 LFNEQG
+484 LFNQQG

-497 ALEEQKS
+497 ALEEQRS
-504 VMAEEA
+504 VLAEEA
-510 KALLARL
+510 KALLNQL
-517 SVAARQLDDLYTEI
+517 STSARQLDELYTEI
-531 AESQEEERLTGLA
+531 AESQEAERLTGLA
-544 QNAKDVLKEFST
+544 QNARDVLKEFST

-583 NLSIQIDPNTFEV
+583 NLSIQIDPN
-596 VLIDDEGIDPNSFE
+596 SFE

-616 EGVMLRKDEL
+616 EGLTLRKDEL

-663 VHRKKLVENYFP
+663 IHRKKLVENYFP

-715 ATQAEEGYFW
+715 STHVEEGYFW
-725 RQFTHQSALE
+725 RWANNA
-735 WDPVR
+735 
-740 HVESLIEVGLHKM
+740 
-753 GHVRSLKDVHC
+753 

>member
-1 MLPLLQFRNQLHASS
+1 M
-16 LPENKTEFRN
+16 
-26 YKRRT
+26 
-31 GKVTFARGT
+31 
-40 IDDDSNT
+40 I
-47 AAKHVPGPYWMKYR
+47 
-61 REWLKL
+61 
-67 LLEIEKGI
+67 
-75 RETDREIELI
+75 
-85 GRDELQVIRQQW
+85 
-97 LKDPNEPDWIDS
+97 IDS
-109 LPKIYGEIKRGK
+109 LSVLDFRVFSGAHDFDLVPKIKRGK

-149 KGVVGSGATVAE
+149 KGVLGSGATVAE

-177 AKPTRSAVELT
+177 AKPTRAAVELT
-188 FRYAQYGVISSY
+188 FRYAQHGVISSY

-210 AGKRSDRLL
+210 ASKVKEGLIISRDGHTLTELSYDQAQAFLNELIPIGVSELFFFDGEKIASLAEETSGDA
-219 CRPLRNA
+219 LRES
-226 LTINKLLGL
+226 INKLLGL

-247 IIRGRSI
+247 IIRGRSV
-254 KKASEDR
+254 KKASADR

-317 RQEETVNLDA
+317 REEETVNLDA
-327 LVSDKKAIEHTLHD
+327 LVSDKNAIEHTLHD

-400 LPALQDIFLR
+400 LPALQNIFLR

-510 KALLARL
+510 KAILARL

-596 VLIDDEGIDPNSFE
+596 VLIDDEGVI
-610 VVLIDD
+610 
-616 EGVMLRKDEL
+616 LRKEEL

-715 ATQAEEGYFW
+715 STRAEEGYFW
-725 RQFTHQSALE
+725 RWVNNA
-735 WDPVR
+735 
-740 HVESLIEVGLHKM
+740 
-753 GHVRSLKDVHC
+753 

>member
-1 MLPLLQFRNQLHASS
+1 M
-16 LPENKTEFRN
+16 
-26 YKRRT
+26 
-31 GKVTFARGT
+31 
-40 IDDDSNT
+40 I
-47 AAKHVPGPYWMKYR
+47 
-61 REWLKL
+61 
-67 LLEIEKGI
+67 
-75 RETDREIELI
+75 
-85 GRDELQVIRQQW
+85 
-97 LKDPNEPDWIDS
+97 IDS
-109 LPKIYGEIKRGK
+109 LSVLDFRVFSGAHNFDLVPKIKRGK

-149 KGVVGSGATVAE
+149 KGVLGSGATVAE

-210 AGKRSDRLL
+210 AGKVKEGLIISRDG
-219 CRPLRNA
+219 RPLTELSYDQAQAFLNELIPIGVSELFFFDGEKIASLAEETSGDA
-226 LTINKLLGL
+226 LRESINKLLGL

-270 TYNDLNEQLAEVRE
+270 TYNDLNEQLAEIRK

-386 LAEVESAFAMTKDQ
+386 LAEVESAFAMKKDQ

-410 TFGSEVS
+410 TFGSEVA

-596 VLIDDEGIDPNSFE
+596 VLIDDEGI
-610 VVLIDD
+610 I
-616 EGVMLRKDEL
+616 LRKEEL

-715 ATQAEEGYFW
+715 STQAEEGYFW
-725 RQFTHQSALE
+725 RWAQNA
-735 WDPVR
+735 
-740 HVESLIEVGLHKM
+740 
-753 GHVRSLKDVHC
+753 

>member
-1 MLPLLQFRNQLHASS
+1 M
-16 LPENKTEFRN
+16 
-26 YKRRT
+26 
-31 GKVTFARGT
+31 
-40 IDDDSNT
+40 I
-47 AAKHVPGPYWMKYR
+47 
-61 REWLKL
+61 
-67 LLEIEKGI
+67 
-75 RETDREIELI
+75 
-85 GRDELQVIRQQW
+85 
-97 LKDPNEPDWIDS
+97 IDS
-109 LPKIYGEIKRGK
+109 LSVLDFRVFSGAHDFDLVPKIKRGK

-149 KGVVGSGATVAE
+149 KGVLGSGATVAE

-177 AKPTRSAVELT
+177 AKPTRAAVELT

-210 AGKRSDRLL
+210 AGKVKEGLIISRDGH
-219 CRPLRNA
+219 PLTELSYDQAQAFLNELIPIGVSELFFFDGEKIASLAEETSGDA
-226 LTINKLLGL
+226 LRESINKLLGL

-247 IIRGRSI
+247 MIRGRSV
-254 KKASEDR
+254 KKASADR

-317 RQEETVNLDA
+317 RQEETANLDA
-327 LVSDKKAIEHTLHD
+327 LVSDKKAIEQTLHD
-341 MLSGLLPFAITQSLN
+341 MLSGLLPFSITQSLN

-373 VLSEYLQRQQSNF
+373 LLSEYLRRQQSNF

-451 AADLVMTLQET
+451 AADLVMKLQET

-531 AESQEEERLTGLA
+531 AEYQEQERLTGLA

-596 VLIDDEGIDPNSFE
+596 VLIDDEGVI
-610 VVLIDD
+610 
-616 EGVMLRKDEL
+616 LRKEEL

-715 ATQAEEGYFW
+715 STQAEEGYFW
-725 RQFTHQSALE
+725 RWAQNA
-735 WDPVR
+735 
-740 HVESLIEVGLHKM
+740 
-753 GHVRSLKDVHC
+753 

>member
-1 MLPLLQFRNQLHASS
+1 M
-16 LPENKTEFRN
+16 
-26 YKRRT
+26 
-31 GKVTFARGT
+31 
-40 IDDDSNT
+40 I
-47 AAKHVPGPYWMKYR
+47 
-61 REWLKL
+61 
-67 LLEIEKGI
+67 
-75 RETDREIELI
+75 
-85 GRDELQVIRQQW
+85 
-97 LKDPNEPDWIDS
+97 IDS
-109 LPKIYGEIKRGK
+109 LSVLDFRVFSGAHNFDLVPKIKRGK

-149 KGVVGSGATVAE
+149 KGVLGSGATVAE

-210 AGKRSDRLL
+210 AGKVKEGLIISRDGH
-219 CRPLRNA
+219 PLTELSYDQAQAFLNELIPIGVSELFFFDGEKIASLAEETSGDA
-226 LTINKLLGL
+226 LRESINKLLGL

-410 TFGSEVS
+410 TFGSEVA

-531 AESQEEERLTGLA
+531 AESQEDERLTGLA

-596 VLIDDEGIDPNSFE
+596 VLIDDEGVI
-610 VVLIDD
+610 
-616 EGVMLRKDEL
+616 LRKEEL

-715 ATQAEEGYFW
+715 STQAEEGYFW
-725 RQFTHQSALE
+725 RWAQNA
-735 WDPVR
+735 
-740 HVESLIEVGLHKM
+740 
-753 GHVRSLKDVHC
+753 